1 MNEQGNFSSMPSGP
15 KKQPPVAKKYEEA
28 LNIIRKIGAQKSLED
43 GYNDEHAEDMAQEM
57 YEEMRIYFHDYNL
70 TKEVHTIDGKKIPVI
85 DAESFEIA
93 RYGVNDYRY
102 KDNIGQTLQEASIAR
117 IVERMG
123 DNLELDSTQEGVRNQ
138 LSKEN
143 IEQLMLDDVEVLAK
157 VALLFKVPEQIELLS
172 PTDMFRHTSEIADN
186 EDLNYNY
193 DLEDD
198 DTQDGE
204 VLYIDAN
211 GKEYKMASPLLD
223 YKPKTDNT
231 PSVELSL
238 KTIMVPGVGIIMY
251 NVSKKYFELTTFEH
265 KTVRANSIE
274 GLKEEFDKLK

>member
-1 MNEQGNFSSMPSGP
+1 MNEQGNFNSDQAGG
-15 KKQPPVAKKYEEA
+15 KKQPDIPKKYVEA
-28 LNIIRKIGAQKSLED
+28 LNIIRIIDAHNSLED
-43 GYNDEHAEDMAQEM
+43 GYNDEHAEYLAQEM
-57 YEEMRIYFHDYNL
+57 YEEIRIYFHDFNL
-70 TKEVHTIDGKKIPVI
+70 TKEIHTVDGKKIPVI

-102 KDNIGQTLQEASIAR
+102 KDNLGQTLQEASIAR

-143 IEQLMLDDVEVLAK
+143 IEQQMIDDAEVMAK
-157 VALLFKVPEQIELLS
+157 VALLFNPDQIELLP
-172 PTDMFRHTSEIADN
+172 PTDMFRHTAEIADN

-204 VLYIDAN
+204 VLYVDAN
-211 GKEYKMASPLLD
+211 GKQYKMTGPLLD
-223 YKPKTDNT
+223 HNPKTLNT